1 MFCKLTDVIYAHM
14 CVNLAYF
21 GT

>member
-1 MFCKLTDVIYAHM
+1 MFCNLTDVIYAHM

>member
-1 MFCKLTDVIYAHM
+1 MLRVVIYAHM

-21 GT
+21 GI

>member
-14 CVNLAYF
+14 CVNLTYF

>member
-1 MFCKLTDVIYAHM
+1 MY
-14 CVNLAYF
+14 VNLAYF